1 MAFSPNPLAAPGE
14 LGDLLASRRHR
25 SWRRLA
31 ARGRLIT
38 FTLAICLLLIFS
50 AGAQSALI
58 FGAGAQSAA
67 EGPRRTAPTPTPAGL
82 QATFVVRGASAPAS
96 KKTAPGALVVS
107 SSAPLAYASTRTDGF
122 RSAAVVGGI
131 PAPARRLSAPQS
143 TQPAAAQ
150 PAAPQGYIVRN
161 ANPDGP
167 ESLYAA
173 IYLANANPGH
183 DDITFAIDPP
193 GPHTIFMLGSGLP
206 VITDPVTIHA
216 TTQPGWNGAPV
227 IELDGSLSN
236 NATGLEIQAGPT
248 TVKGLAINRFQG
260 GILILGG
267 GSHVITDNYIGVDLS
282 GTQAKGNA
290 LSGIEIRGSS
300 NNRVERNVISANH
313 TGVFINGA
321 ATGNRIYGNYIGT
334 NKMGDQ
340 ALGNSPGAGVSIQA
354 SNENYVGGA
363 AEGQG
368 NLISGNSSGVLL
380 YDGTADAHIQGNGVG
395 LTRSGLAALPNTNYG
410 IVFQNAD
417 NNDIGGDAAGEGNVV
432 SGNSNVGIYLYAG
445 SNGNRIQGN
454 RVGLQWGAGL
464 LGNGSAGVAIHDS
477 FDNQVGSATEGAEN
491 VIAGNAGSGVH
502 ILGTSAGNHVLGNL
516 IGAVPFA
523 HPDPGNAGHGVEIN
537 GAGENT
543 IGGTTAAEGNVISGN
558 KLDGVWIGNGAR
570 DNRVQGNSIG
580 LNGAGGALGNY
591 LHGIEV
597 ADAGVNFIGG
607 RSATPGAAPGNVIA
621 ANGSAAAGSGVGI
634 VLHGAT
640 AGVEIKGNLIGT
652 DSAWSPHLGN
662 RNAGVALVGSGTASN
677 LVGGEDRESRN
688 VIAGNGRSGV
698 LLSDR
703 AVSNRI
709 YGNFIGLAADGTTV
723 VRNGLHGVSLEN
735 ASSNFIGAPANPAG
749 SAPGNVIA
757 GNGDG
762 SQGNGVGVF
771 VSAGSTL
778 NEIEGN
784 VIGADASAALP
795 RPNRLSGV
803 ILDGAGTRANQ
814 VGRAA
819 ADGGNIIVGN
829 GLDGVTIQNGA
840 AENTIYNNAIGI
852 NTANAQLGNG
862 RHGVAVYSTG
872 SDLNLIGGPAAFQGN
887 VIAANSQDGVRLAE
901 AAARNKVQGNR
912 IGMDASGTT
921 ALGNGQSGVVVDAAN
936 TNTIGGPGVGEG
948 NVLSGN
954 GQYGISL
961 QNGATQNTV
970 AGNRIGTDAAG
981 SAARGNGLSGVQINA
996 ANDNTVGGATATR
1009 GATPGNLISGNT
1021 QDGVIMAGGAT
1032 RNRLLGNIIG
1042 ADATGARRLPNGFHG
1057 VEVTGSP
1064 GNFIGGSNNPPAALA
1079 GNLISGNGDGAEGHG
1094 VGVLISLAAANNTVQ
1109 GNLIGTDLAGENAMP
1124 NLLSGVLLTDT
1135 GTNTNQIGGTG
1146 FDVEN
1151 IISGNTLDGV
1161 AIQNGAA
1168 ENRVQGNI
1176 IGLNRTGARVLGNG
1190 ANGVQIFDAPRNSIG
1205 GETTVIGTAP
1215 GNTISGNGLVGAQG
1229 HGIAIAGPNAMGNVV
1244 RGNLV
1249 GTDATGTQALGNGLN
1264 GVYLQGA
1271 PGNTIG
1277 GETLVGIAS
1286 PRNVIA
1292 ANGQAGVKIEGA
1304 GAGDNKV
1311 LGNFIGLNAAGT
1323 TALGNGSDGIVVQDA
1338 LGATI
1343 GGSAARAGALPG
1355 NVISGNRGNG
1365 VGLYG
1370 AGTTRSRVVGNLI
1383 GPDAA
1388 GATSLGNTRAGV
1400 VIDSASDNTIGGPR
1414 SGAGPQP
1421 GNVISGNGEDG
1432 IQLTRPGAT
1441 TNTVQGNF
1449 IGAAADG
1456 TSALGNDGHGV
1467 FFTLGASENDIG
1479 GVGAGEGNV
1488 IAHNAGAGIFADSG
1502 RTNTF
1507 AVNSIFANGS
1517 LGLDLAPAGATANDS
1532 GDADDGPNRLQN
1544 FPLLL
1549 TLSANRKTL
1558 TGSIN
1563 SQPSQSYRLEF
1574 FTSPTCD
1581 PSGYGEG
1588 GTFLGA
1594 TTATTNASGNAA
1606 FSATFA
1612 NAAPAGDQMT
1622 ATATDLNGNTSE
1634 FSRCFDGATPIV
1646 DAIEPASASA
1656 GINVEVTI
1664 LGYFFQPGLQAAVGS
1679 SIVQGLQHLPDETT
1693 PPFRARVRG
1702 TLVAGLAP
1710 GAYDVTVTN
1719 PNGRA
1724 GVLTQGFTVRSDVS
1738 RGLGAATVTYGPYTW
1753 RGVTSANYPFV
1764 VSCVPH
1770 ASITVEEPIYG
1781 DPPSSVTLVDSQ
1793 GNLLGAMTRVSNF
1806 SGGGLYRG
1814 AASIPNTALGGVV
1827 TKRVVWSDGVTMTET
1842 VLSGRLAC
1850 IDPAG
1855 KVFDASTSAPLPGA
1869 VVTLY
1874 QRDPVTGDAIWNPAL
1889 SGQLNPQATNSDGRY
1904 GWQTSAGS
1912 FYVLAAK
1919 PCYADAQSRTVTVP
1933 PPVTDLDI
1941 GLTPRA
1947 CSPVQ
1952 MAAVEVTD
1960 SAGNPAVALAPGAS
1974 IRLRAVIS
1982 NTTSSA
1988 GRVGQDVTATYSL
2001 ILVDAAGQAIP
2012 ALSESGTRTLAP
2024 GANTLTLEGRL
2035 PTAPEGEYT
2044 FGVRVSFDQQTS
2056 FQAARFRMQSSRLYL
2071 PLLRRAGGGG
2081 PTPTPTRTP
2090 TATPTA
2096 ASNDFVRRVIELSN
2110 AARSQNGLPPLQT
2123 QANLGNAAAWFAG
2136 DMAAY
2141 NYISANHIDRLGRDM
2156 TTRLV
2161 GFGYSPYYTI
2171 AENIAWGQDSP
2182 EAVVN
2187 AWLNSPPHRAN
2198 LLNPLVCEIGV
2209 GYGYNAASTYKH
2221 YWAQDFG
2228 CRSGAATATITPT
2241 SAASSTP
2248 TRTPTATRTPTRTPT
2263 ASAGTPT
2270 NTPTA
2275 TRTRTPTATPTA
2287 TASANGIYGRVTAHG
2302 AAAGGLR
2309 LDLRRWNGADWS
2321 TQATTMTAANGNYL
2335 FVGAPAL
2342 AAGEFY
2348 AVRYLNTPD
2357 DPNPGEGYLWSWWGN
2372 RLAAYTTGATA
2383 WGGDFDV
2390 ADVALVSPEDGA
2402 EVTLPAQFCWTPR
2415 GVATDTYRLALYNWL
2430 TGETATTAFL
2440 GNVACVNLTGIPAGW
2455 PSGEVYMW
2463 WVEVGQGPDPNAT
2476 PYNVGA
2482 SQGDRLVTINH
2493 SGLAGRGSIPT
2504 PSWWPASVA
2513 SAGRP

>member
-1793 GNLLGAMTRVSNF
+1793 GSWLGAMTRVSNF

-2096 ASNDFVRRVIELSN
+2096 TSNDFVRRVIELSN

-2123 QANLGNAAAWFAG
+2123 QANLGSAAAWFAG

-2198 LLNPLVCEIGV
+2198 LLSSLVCEIGV

-2228 CRSGAATATITPT
+2228 CRSGAVTATVTPT